1 MIIVLVAF
9 LFAFI
14 LVMVEVLVD
23 VQINNLEKKVQNF
36 INVAKLS
43 DVRSDVRITAN

>member
-9 LFAFI
+9 WFAFI

>member
-1 MIIVLVAF
+1 MIIMLVAF
-9 LFAFI
+9 LIAFI
-14 LVMVEVLVD
+14 LVMVEVLGD

-43 DVRSDVRITAN
+43 DVHSDVRITAN